1 MIPDECTF
9 FSCPPFIWTLLFQFL
24 LFSYAIHGLLLQLL
38 LLNLGEDGKIVGA
51 LLVQKKTSM
60 LFVGNSA
67 NSCCNLENI
76 RYTSFLLGNVM
87 SRWLC
92 CLLCNICTGILK
104 IQKSMNLMSNRLVL
118 KFLLWPPT
126 VVTCFYYSYKMIIN
140 CIVHYREWCR
150 ICWNKYY
157 LILLFMINVF
167 LILIVGTRAASVH
180 WRDCVLLYLSQA
192 RYGGLSINWPS
203 FSHIHCYISCYY
215 HFCCLYFPAMSLY
228 RWVTPFD

>member
-1 MIPDECTF
+1 MHILQG
-9 FSCPPFIWTLLFQFL
+9 TLPTYLNIHTYLQSIFA
-24 LFSYAIHGLLLQLL
+24 SYLNIHAYWQSILATYLNIHAYSQGIFATYLNIHTYLQGVFATY
-38 LLNLGEDGKIVGA
+38 LNIHTYL
-51 LLVQKKTSM
+51 Q
-60 LFVGNSA
+60 
-67 NSCCNLENI
+67 
-76 RYTSFLLGNVM
+76 
-87 SRWLC
+87 
-92 CLLCNICTGILK
+92 GILK
-104 IQKSMNLMSNRLVL
+104 IRKSMNLMSNRLVL